1 MIANK
6 IPNEA
11 PRSKANALLV
21 KLTSSWPI
29 EMRQFCGR
37 YVISIDL
44 EKLMEPFNLYVLS
57 LSMVTKEE
65 SCQQTKD

>member
-1 MIANK
+1 
-6 IPNEA
+6 
-11 PRSKANALLV
+11 
-21 KLTSSWPI
+21 
-29 EMRQFCGR
+29 MRQFCEG